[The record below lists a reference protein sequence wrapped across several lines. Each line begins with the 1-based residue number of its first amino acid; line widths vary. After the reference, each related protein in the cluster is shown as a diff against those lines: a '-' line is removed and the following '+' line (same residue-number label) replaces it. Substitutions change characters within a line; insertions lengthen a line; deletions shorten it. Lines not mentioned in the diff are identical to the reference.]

1 MVSVGRHENISLLSY
16 SEVEA
21 VSGYV
26 GNYNVRVHRKPRY
39 IDEDK
44 CTGCGTCASVC
55 PIEVSNP
62 FDLGLS
68 TRKATYRFSA
78 QSVPGAYAIQK
89 KGIAPCRNACP
100 TDQRAQGYIALIHQQ
115 RYADAYWAI
124 RREHPFPSVCG
135 RVCNHRCEDA
145 CSRGKYDEPVNIMGL
160 KRFVSDWAFQHRH
173 ELPNLRD
180 KSIIGTQFKHNPPP
194 TGKKIAIIGA
204 GPAGLT
210 AGLDLVRLGHAV
222 TVFDA
227 LPVAGGMMRVGIP
240 THRLPTDLLDW
251 EIEQIIDEGVE
262 LRLNTWVDDIQ
273 GLIENGFHA
282 VLIATGAHVA
292 KKLPIR
298 NANHPGNWM
307 SLNVLRKA
315 CLGQEVDLTGKKVV
329 VLGGGNVAL
338 DTSRTVLRLGAEE
351 VRMACLE
358 SRGEMPGFLWEV
370 GVAEAEGVQM
380 FPARTFKEIV
390 VKDEKIVGVRCME
403 VIFRGFKRGH
413 PDITEIPG
421 TEHILPA
428 DIVVWAIGQG
438 PDFSFLPQD
447 GSINTR
453 FPVGVQS
460 DDTMQTTMRG
470 VFVAGDVHRGVTFFV
485 VDAIGEGHKSARSI
499 DRYLRGEKGLKEPQ
513 KLPVVTLSPEEIE
526 TKFVSGEAA
535 RAGRVPIKSIP
546 LEERIHNFREVDLT
560 LTEEEALEESK
571 RCLRCGICSE
581 CLECVAACERGAINH
596 EMTDEWLD
604 LTVGTIILATGF
616 KDFDPSLAPELGYG
630 RLENVITALEFERLI
645 NSSGPT
651 TGKVLL
657 KNGQPPKS
665 VAILHCI
672 GSRDSRY
679 HDYCSRACCMYSLK
693 LAQMV
698 HEYVGAE
705 VHEIYRDM
713 RSFGKGYEEFYNRT
727 AQMGVNFYHGR
738 VRDIVQQGNKLVVH
752 WDEAYFNQPDHVA
765 VDMVILST
773 GFEPQA
779 DTAQVAATFGV
790 SRSRDGFFLERH
802 PKLAPVETTTEG
814 IYLAGACQSPK
825 DIPDSVAQAG
835 AAAAAA
841 LSLIDQGT
849 IALDPS
855 IADANSMRCAGCGQC
870 VEACPYGAIILS
882 NGTAQVNGYLCK
894 GCGTCAAAC
903 PNKAMTLIHFDDR
916 ELISEVIGALSV
928 DFPAEVS

>member
-39 IDEDK
+39 IDENK

-89 KGIAPCRNACP
+89 NGIAPCRNACP
-100 TDQRAQGYIALIHQQ
+100 TDQRAQGYIALIHQE

-160 KRFVSDWAFQHRH
+160 KRFVSDWAYHHRH

-180 KSIIGTQFKHNPPP
+180 KSIIGTQFQHNPPA
-194 TGKKIAIIGA
+194 TGKKVAIIGA

-210 AGLDLVRLGHAV
+210 AALDLVRLGHAV
-222 TVFDA
+222 TVFDS

-240 THRLPTDLLDW
+240 PHRLPTELLDW
-251 EIEQIIDEGVE
+251 EIQQIVDEGVE
-262 LRLNTWVDDIQ
+262 LRLSTWVDDIP
-273 GLIENGFHA
+273 GLLEKGYHA

-298 NANHPGNWM
+298 NANHPDNWM
-307 SLNVLRKA
+307 SLDVLRKA
-315 CLGQEVDLTGKKVV
+315 CLGQKVDLAGKKVV

-358 SRGEMPGFLWEV
+358 SRGEMPGFQWEV

-390 VKDEKIVGVRCME
+390 VKDEKIVGVRCRE
-403 VIFRGFKRGH
+403 VIFRGFKRGR
-413 PDITEIPG
+413 PDISEIPG
-421 TEHILPA
+421 TEHTLPA
-428 DIVVWAIGQG
+428 DIVVWAIGQV

-453 FPVGVQS
+453 YPVGVQS
-460 DDTMQTTMRG
+460 DEAMQTTMKG

-499 DRYLRGEKGLKEPQ
+499 DRYLRGDKGLKEPR
-513 KLPVVTLSPEEIE
+513 KLPVVKLSPEEIE
-526 TKFVSGEAA
+526 AKFVTGEAA
-535 RAGRVPIKSIP
+535 RSRRIPIKSIP
-546 LEERIHNFREVDLT
+546 LEERAHNFGEVDLT
-560 LTEEEALEESK
+560 LTEEEARTEAG

-596 EMTDEWLD
+596 EMADEWLD
-604 LTVGTIILATGF
+604 LVVGAIILATGF
-616 KDFDPSLAPELGYG
+616 KDFDPRKAPELGYG
-630 RLENVITALEFERLI
+630 SLDNVITAMEFERLI

-693 LAQMV
+693 LSQLV
-698 HEYVGAE
+698 HDYVGAE
-705 VHEIYRDM
+705 VHEVYRDM

-727 AQMGVNFYHGR
+727 AQMGVHFYHGK
-738 VRDIVQQGNKLVVH
+738 VRDIERQDGQLVVH
-752 WDEAYFNQPDHVA
+752 WDEAFYNQPDHVA

-773 GFEPQA
+773 GFEPQP

-835 AAAAAA
+835 AAAAVA

-849 IALDPS
+849 IALDPA
-855 IADANSMRCAGCGQC
+855 IAEVDVTRCAGCGQC
-870 VEACPYGAIILS
+870 VEACPYDAIALS
-882 NGTAQVNGYLCK
+882 NGAAQINGYLCK

-903 PNKAMTLIHFDDR
+903 PNKAMTLIHFDDH
-916 ELISEVIGALSV
+916 ELVSEIIGALSV
-928 DFPAEVS
+928 DFPAEVA